1 MIPLSFVNTQ
11 VTFYPVASHLLRGST
26 MSDAFPMSPTKGHYS
41 LLAFAPHGCI
51 HASMGPSQ
59 GLHKPDV
66 MLRAGVW
73 KGSFLG

>member
-1 MIPLSFVNTQ
+1 
-11 VTFYPVASHLLRGST
+11 

-66 MLRAGVW
+66 MLCAGVW